1 MNSVLQE
8 IKSTFHLQMTDSFE
22 AVDFGEEM
30 RDLLKEYPWF
40 GLGWLTIATESDI
53 KIQQKANLWYNNSFL
68 LNSLLQGSES
78 SENWLKEALLDLD
91 TLPLVEK
98 EEADLNEAIE
108 EIELKTEI
116 APELPETFNEELTAA
131 GVNNKATEPGTI
143 ITEAIIEAGEIQPQ
157 QQEMPDE
164 TALNPLSETAEKI
177 LATLQSINLEDDENA
192 AKQKLSYETYHIIDY
207 FASQGIEIT
216 AEDLNKDSFGKQVK
230 SFTQWLKTTKKIVQ
244 NAYNEGPI
252 DPLVEAQAKASLSEK
267 EVLTEAMAQVLV
279 KQGKN
284 RKAIE
289 LYGKLILLYPEKSHY
304 FANRIKEIN
313 E

>member
-8 IKSTFHLQMTDSFE
+8 IKSTLHLQMTDSFE
-22 AVDFGEEM
+22 AVDFSTEM
-30 RDLLKEYPWF
+30 QDLLKEYPWF

-53 KIQQKANLWYNNSFL
+53 KIQQKANLWYNDSFL
-68 LNSLLQGSES
+68 LNSLLQGADD
-78 SENWLKEALLDLD
+78 SENWLKDALLDLESSPGINNNAINEFND
-91 TLPLVEK
+91 SFEEEDLSSETEPQLTVELVESIV
-98 EEADLNEAIE
+98 EESTDLTTISIE
-108 EIELKTEI
+108 TVSEEHQPAEQASTEI
-116 APELPETFNEELTAA
+116 VSEE
-131 GVNNKATEPGTI
+131 K
-143 ITEAIIEAGEIQPQ
+143 
-157 QQEMPDE
+157 
-164 TALNPLSETAEKI
+164 PLSETAEKI
-177 LATLQSINLEDDENA
+177 LATLQSISFEDDETA

-216 AEDLNKDSFGKQVK
+216 AEDLNKDSFGKQVR
-230 SFTQWLKTTKKIVQ
+230 SFTQWLKTTKKVVQ
-244 NAYNEGPI
+244 GAYNDGPI

-267 EVLTEAMAQVLV
+267 EVLTEAMAQVLI